1 MKISIVVVEFVK
13 YKYNYYFCLF
23 IILFNINLFY

>member
-1 MKISIVVVEFVK
+1 MKISSIVVEFVK
-13 YKYNYYFCLF
+13 NKYNYSFCLF